1 MRIRYVIAFTREVI
15 IDDHWSVPF
24 QGGTYRVV
32 EDKGVAKALEV
43 TFSKQP
49 LDLAPSMSQAL
60 QGHAKFDIA
69 VRDTRVDPVQQQL
82 KDAMSF
88 LQCYFEVGLATDE
101 IEAFYEGESP
111 EEEELISV
119 KSMQK
124 SPATVPL
131 PLRFDLL
138 TRALMAAEDSIPPR
152 FEATLAS
159 SARTAMAAQQFIDS
173 FRYAFLLMES
183 VYGKGQFRSEALKSA
198 FKGDARLME
207 IVSAAISGHGAFKIK
222 HASDTATLLA
232 GKPSA
237 GDVID
242 HLVDK
247 RGFYFHGNRRR
258 QDAWKPDEQ
267 HSAQA
272 LAILMVNIV
281 QLISQDAA
289 QAMFDKC
296 LEIRHHDDAVTSG
309 ATLVFDIQ
317 FKFREP
323 GETFSRDHS
332 LRVNALG
339 TKVTSENAFGMTK
352 VFCQHFE
359 ENFPVA
365 ALERAECTLQGT
377 GQKVFT
383 LELYGLPDATTP
395 E

>member
-24 QGGTYRVV
+24 QGGTCRVV
-32 EDKGVAKALEV
+32 EDKGIAKALEV

-49 LDLAPSMSQAL
+49 LDLAPSMNQAL

-88 LQCYFEVGLATDE
+88 LQCYFEVGLATDG

-124 SPATVPL
+124 SPTTVPL

-159 SARTAMAAQQFIDS
+159 SARAAMAAQQFIDS

-198 FKGDARLME
+198 FKSDTRLME

-222 HASDTATLLA
+222 HASDTATLLV
-232 GKPSA
+232 GTPSA

-289 QAMFDKC
+289 QAMFDRC
-296 LEIRHHDDAVTSG
+296 LEIRHNDDAVASG

-365 ALERAECTLQGT
+365 ALERAECTLQST
-377 GQKVFT
+377 GQKVFA
-383 LELYGLPDATTP
+383 LELYVPKGDGGS
-395 E
+395 